1 MSFKFLSVLSHRN
14 GSLRKR
20 SLLSL
25 LVLSYSCLTLYGL
38 PETVDRIVAVVNDQ
52 IITLTDIR
60 IIKAFALYEEEMKE
74 DEDVRPSSLLD
85 KMIDQKLV
93 IQLSGEEIDI
103 EQQEVEGSLKALSE
117 KFGDERVQEM
127 LREFGLQRD
136 DLSEYI
142 HEKIFYQ
149 KLLSQKFGKS
159 VVVRLDEIESYY
171 RETYVPAQKRRGLE
185 PQPMIELLHEIE
197 PKIIEKKIQDKIED
211 WLNNLR
217 KQADIQIKIENLD
230 EYFKEEGSFHE

>member
-1 MSFKFLSVLSHRN
+1 
-14 GSLRKR
+14 
-20 SLLSL
+20 
-25 LVLSYSCLTLYGL
+25 VLSYSCLTLYGL

-103 EQQEVEGSLKALSE
+103 EQQEVEDSLKALSE

-185 PQPMIELLHEIE
+185 PQPMIELLREIE